1 MINFNLN
8 NASYFDIIG
17 KKIQTQ
23 IKIKLKYIVLF
34 SDELDFCYWCFFFK

>member
-8 NASYFDIIG
+8 NASYFGIIG

-23 IKIKLKYIVLF
+23 IKIKLKYIVLS
-34 SDELDFCYWCFFFK
+34 SDKLGFCYWCFFLK